1 MDHIKNFRSF
11 RLNEG
16 ISKESGDFTKGDYY
30 DMMISKKLKEGLQ
43 EIKDEIS
50 DRLME
55 LGESVKIDI
64 RDNSYQ
70 YKDIS
75 LGVINIDFVIKNI
88 VSSELVDIIN
98 SVRWIV
104 GYSDSIGYDV
114 ELSAGNYNDFTK
126 NSLFKHIGFF
136 IYNCTHLMAT
146 DGLSNLDIIEEQ
158 LISFYEDL
166 IKLDDELAAG
176 YFLKIILKER
186 K

>member
-1 MDHIKNFRSF
+1 MNYIKNFGSF

-16 ISKESGDFTKGDYY
+16 ISKED
-30 DMMISKKLKEGLQ
+30 LQ

-50 DRLME
+50 DRLMD

-64 RDNSYQ
+64 GDNSSQ
-70 YKDIS
+70 YKDITFITFG
-75 LGVINIDFVIKNI
+75 LINIDFRINNI
-88 VSSELVDIIN
+88 VSAQLDDIIN

-114 ELSAGNYNDFTK
+114 ELSAGTDFTK
-126 NSLFKHIGFF
+126 NIGFF
-136 IYNCTHLMAT
+136 IYNCTHLMAS

-176 YFLKIILKER
+176 YFLKIIYLTMF
-186 K
+186 